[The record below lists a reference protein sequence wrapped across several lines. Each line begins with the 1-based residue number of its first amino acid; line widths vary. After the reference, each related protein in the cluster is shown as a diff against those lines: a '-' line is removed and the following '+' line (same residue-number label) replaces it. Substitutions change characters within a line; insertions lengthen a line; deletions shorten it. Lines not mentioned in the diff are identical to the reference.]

1 MKKKISY
8 LILSLL
14 IPFLSATAQSEISI
28 PAIPSKLFWENK
40 PLSVDQRDGKLII
53 VAGEKTDMFRDPNAT
68 YNTDNAPKLLF
79 HADSNFVFTS
89 AITHSF
95 ANKWDAGGLV
105 LKADSANWIKF
116 AFEKD
121 YTGAKRVVSVV
132 TRDISDDCNSVA
144 LTGNTVHF
152 KMAGAGKV
160 VTLYYSTDRNTW
172 MLVRHFQFESP
183 KPLML
188 GFISQSPTGKNCS
201 VTFSDIKY
209 EKKKIKDPYTGE

>member
-1 MKKKISY
+1 MKGKISF
-8 LILSLL
+8 LIVIFL
-14 IPFLSATAQSEISI
+14 ISFLSATAQSEISI
-28 PAIPSKLFWENK
+28 PAIPHKLFWENK
-40 PLSVDQRDGKLII
+40 PLSVDHRGDKLII
-53 VAGEKTDMFRDPNAT
+53 VSGEKTDMFRDPNAT

-79 HADSNFVFTS
+79 TADSNFVFTS
-89 AITHSF
+89 GITHAF
-95 ANKWDAGGLV
+95 ASKWDAGGLV

-152 KMAGAGKV
+152 KMAKAGKV
-160 VTLYYSTDRNTW
+160 ITLYYSTDRKSW

-183 KPLML
+183 KPLKL
-188 GFISQSPTGKNCS
+188 GFISQSPTGSKCA
-201 VTFSDIKY
+201 VTFSDITY